1 MDFIADSMRSIDTHP
16 AIHQASTTEGNVAHA
31 PGVSAQPWTA
41 SPDQVLHANLLS
53 IFCLGDPTGMLEAIW
68 HRMPVI
74 YEEHGA
80 SAGWDA
86 VLKAAERFRM
96 AIGTAPCRP
105 VGPVIGHSGLYMLR
119 WQAYHPG
126 TYVASGCH
134 LANLRDGRIDSLYS
148 VID

>member
-1 MDFIADSMRSIDTHP
+1 MGFVSDSMRSIDTHLALP
-16 AIHQASTTEGNVAHA
+16 QTITMENHDARRRGLK
-31 PGVSAQPWTA
+31 PQPWTA

-68 HRMPVI
+68 HKMPVI

-80 SAGWDA
+80 SAGRDA
-86 VLKAAERFRM
+86 VLRAAERFRM
-96 AIGTAPCRP
+96 AIGTAPCEP

-126 TYVASGCH
+126 AYVASGCH

>member
-1 MDFIADSMRSIDTHP
+1 M
-16 AIHQASTTEGNVAHA
+16 NAH
-31 PGVSAQPWTA
+31 PWTA

-53 IFCLGDPTGMLEAIW
+53 IFCLGDPTGMLKAIW
-68 HRMPVI
+68 HKMPVI

-80 SAGWDA
+80 SAGREA
-86 VLKAAERFRM
+86 VLRAAERFRM